1 MKKITIMALHLG
13 YGGIEKAIASLA
25 NGLSK
30 NYKVEIVSVY
40 KLYSQ
45 PAFPIDKRVKI
56 KYLMNYGP
64 NKKELKDSIKSKK
77 IVKILYE
84 MSKSAK
90 ILYLKRKL
98 MINYIKNC
106 NSDVIISTRD
116 IHNKILGKYAKKE
129 VLKIGWEHNHH
140 NNNPK
145 YIKRIINSVK
155 GLDIFVLVSNELKEF
170 YESKI
175 INKPKCVYIPNSLEK
190 IPNKL
195 SKLDTN
201 NIISVG
207 RFSYEKGFNDLIDIM
222 YILKNKNID
231 FHLELVGDG
240 ELFDDIK
247 NQINNL
253 NLNDYV
259 TLHGF
264 RNKEYIDKLLNK
276 STLYIMTSHTE
287 SFGIVLIEAFSHG
300 VPVLAFDSANG
311 AKEIINSDIN
321 GYLIENR
328 NKEKMADKI
337 IELLE
342 NKEKRVILGRNAYEF
357 SKNFDNTKII
367 NLWDDLIKRKI
378 GSNVYEKS
386 NFYL

>member
-253 NLNDYV
+253 NLNDYI

>member
-175 INKPKCVYIPNSLEK
+175 INKPKCVYIPN
-190 IPNKL
+190 
-195 SKLDTN
+195 
-201 NIISVG
+201 
-207 RFSYEKGFNDLIDIM
+207 
-222 YILKNKNID
+222 
-231 FHLELVGDG
+231 
-240 ELFDDIK
+240 
-247 NQINNL
+247 
-253 NLNDYV
+253 
-259 TLHGF
+259 
-264 RNKEYIDKLLNK
+264 
-276 STLYIMTSHTE
+276 
-287 SFGIVLIEAFSHG
+287 
-300 VPVLAFDSANG
+300 
-311 AKEIINSDIN
+311 
-321 GYLIENR
+321 
-328 NKEKMADKI
+328 
-337 IELLE
+337 
-342 NKEKRVILGRNAYEF
+342 
-357 SKNFDNTKII
+357 
-367 NLWDDLIKRKI
+367 
-378 GSNVYEKS
+378 
-386 NFYL
+386 